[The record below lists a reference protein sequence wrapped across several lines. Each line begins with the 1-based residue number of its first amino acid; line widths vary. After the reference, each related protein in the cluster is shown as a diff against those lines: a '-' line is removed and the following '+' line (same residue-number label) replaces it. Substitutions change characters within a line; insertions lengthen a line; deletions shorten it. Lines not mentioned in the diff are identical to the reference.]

1 MLETSLVIMKL
12 SCSALL
18 GCNLCGNQYNRP
30 LARSGLT
37 PLTWHSLSV
46 GLNKAK
52 WQVSRDVTTPPCQT
66 AMSGCCRLPGTEVFH
81 LALRRT
87 GVLCN
92 STREGMPK
100 VFELEAATGVGAQ
113 TRHCVNIKMNRFFIK
128 ESIFIHPRLSSS
140 FDSDKNNRR
149 L

>member
-18 GCNLCGNQYNRP
+18 GCNLCGNQCNP
-30 LARSGLT
+30 PFARSGLT
-37 PLTWHSLSV
+37 PLTPYTVSNSLSV

-52 WQVSRDVTTPPCQT
+52 WQVSRDVTRLPCQT
-66 AMSGCCRLPGTEVFH
+66 AMSGCCCLPGTEVFY

-87 GVLCN
+87 GVICN

-113 TRHCVNIKMNRFFIK
+113 TRHCVNIKMNRSIIK
-128 ESIFIHPRLSSS
+128 EYFHVSS
-140 FDSDKNNRR
+140 FIYTVFWFR
-149 L
+149 

>member
-1 MLETSLVIMKL
+1 M
-12 SCSALL
+12 
-18 GCNLCGNQYNRP
+18 
-30 LARSGLT
+30 
-37 PLTWHSLSV
+37 
-46 GLNKAK
+46 
-52 WQVSRDVTTPPCQT
+52 
-66 AMSGCCRLPGTEVFH
+66 
-81 LALRRT
+81 
-87 GVLCN
+87 LCN

-128 ESIFIHPRLSSS
+128 ESIFKS